1 MLPQNNRLSAKKDFE
16 KIFKKGLKFKED
28 FLFLRATRNGKK
40 ESRYAFIV
48 SPKVSNKAALRNKI
62 KRRLRGLAAAN
73 MPKIKKGLDIVLLV
87 NPGLEK
93 KDFWE
98 IEEIFQKIFQKAN
111 LFISLK

>member
-1 MLPQNNRLSAKKDFE
+1 MLPQNNRLNNKNDFE

-28 FLFLRATRNGKK
+28 FFFLRVARNGKK
-40 ESRYAFIV
+40 ESRFGFIV
-48 SPKVSNKAALRNKI
+48 SKKVSSKAVLRNKI
-62 KRRLRGLAAAN
+62 RRRLRGLVAAN
-73 MPKIKKGLDIVLLV
+73 MPKIKKGLDIILLV

-111 LFISLK
+111 LFNI